1 MFDVIKSILTLSCP
15 IEFCTFFVI
24 VRNGTV
30 LFEKSGMKYELK
42 FAILRNDLTSTMVV
56 GLGVLRSAATLSSV
70 GSTPSAEKTTP
81 KNSIF
86 GWKNMH
92 FIDV

>member
-1 MFDVIKSILTLSCP
+1 
-15 IEFCTFFVI
+15 
-24 VRNGTV
+24 
-30 LFEKSGMKYELK
+30 MKYELK
-42 FAILRNDLTSTMVV
+42 FAIPRNDLTSAMVV

-86 GWKNMH
+86 KLEEYVL
-92 FIDV
+92 IDV